1 MCKKLLV
8 SALVLL
14 LSLTGIAYAK
24 NMYIW
29 RDPSLNFSDLKKIL
43 VAPAKAILNAGTQM
57 RPTGKVQK
65 DLEAWTT
72 NALRTAS
79 KGKILVHTLED
90 AKREHD
96 FLYDEPAA
104 DVSVILSRL
113 IEMGY
118 QAQEFDESGE
128 LVSAEDDSFDDDF
141 DDNYDENEDEY

>member
-65 DLEAWTT
+65 DLNYQSIGEWYDLDKTVSENYNFAKLNGIKVGLTT
-72 NALRTAS
+72 L
-79 KGKILVHTLED
+79 KKFCKE
-90 AKREHD
+90 
-96 FLYDEPAA
+96 
-104 DVSVILSRL
+104 
-113 IEMGY
+113 
-118 QAQEFDESGE
+118 
-128 LVSAEDDSFDDDF
+128 
-141 DDNYDENEDEY
+141 